1 MDVRFHTKDRAG
13 EKGAY
18 LLAAPG
24 QWPRGRSSRHLRLGT
39 PNTGPAWA
47 CGHQNGRARGS
58 DHNSGGTVTSAS
70 QGIFARKFK
79 NEILTFE

>member
-24 QWPRGRSSRHLRLGT
+24 QWPRGRSTRHLRLGT

-47 CGHQNGRARGS
+47 CGHRTGEQGAQTTIQ
-58 DHNSGGTVTSAS
+58 GG
-70 QGIFARKFK
+70 Q
-79 NEILTFE
+79 